1 MAPDSCLPP
10 KAGSY
15 PSDCEILAGY
25 RAMAAN
31 QSAAPVR
38 SAAWQAALGKAGGIR
53 ILLLDVD
60 GVLTDG
66 SLIFS
71 HDGQESKVFNTQDGF
86 GLRLLREAGVE
97 LGVITARSSE
107 AVARRCANLK
117 IRHVHQGVESKLT
130 AYQEILKQSGCKPF
144 EVAYMGDDWMDLVL
158 LNRVG
163 FSVAP
168 ANAVAEVRAAA
179 HYTTEKSGGHGA
191 VRELCDLI
199 LEAKG
204 RYQELLQN
212 YMNR

>member
-1 MAPDSCLPP
+1 
-10 KAGSY
+10 
-15 PSDCEILAGY
+15 
-25 RAMAAN
+25 MAAN

-117 IRHVHQGVESKLT
+117 IRYVHQGVESKLT

>member
-1 MAPDSCLPP
+1 MDV
-10 KAGSY
+10 
-15 PSDCEILAGY
+15 
-25 RAMAAN
+25 N

-38 SAAWQAALGKAGGIR
+38 SAAWQAALGKAAGIR

-158 LNRVG
+158 LSRVG
-163 FSVAP
+163 LSVAP